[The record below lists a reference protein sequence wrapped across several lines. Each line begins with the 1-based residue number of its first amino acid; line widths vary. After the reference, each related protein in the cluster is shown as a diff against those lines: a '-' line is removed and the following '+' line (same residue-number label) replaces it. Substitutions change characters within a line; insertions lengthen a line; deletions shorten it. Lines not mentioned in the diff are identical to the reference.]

1 MIDPKLAPLPQTA
14 KLFCCF
20 PHSAAAPSLGA
31 RADKHSV
38 RLDASTG
45 SAMSSLLMSLD
56 LEVLAVRDSSCCLIG
71 CLGEDECC
79 AVLCLITGSGSVLEP
94 LMKQIVPLP
103 EGGYYFLC
111 F

>member
-1 MIDPKLAPLPQTA
+1 
-14 KLFCCF
+14 
-20 PHSAAAPSLGA
+20 
-31 RADKHSV
+31 
-38 RLDASTG
+38 
-45 SAMSSLLMSLD
+45 MSSLLMSLD

-103 EGGYYFLC
+103 EGGITFCVSDHKL
-111 F
+111 